1 MDTRWT
7 TLLEAAQQAH
17 ADVAALQEFC
27 AFPDPLTE
35 QQVSAQHDPLCDQ
48 MAADAAL
55 ITDRFAAFRDALIAA
70 GPLGQW
76 RDTYRHTSIGEK
88 LHSHFGTYEFLG
100 RDAPFGTDQMRGF
113 MVYQTPGYH
122 YPMHHHPAEEIY
134 LVLAGEAEFH
144 VEGEDGPSRRIL
156 RPGDTQ
162 YHRSNQPHALTTHD
176 KPVMAYVLWRG
187 DLTTKPVFTYPET
200 LG

>member
-1 MDTRWT
+1 MMDARWT
-7 TLLEAAQQAH
+7 AVLDAARDAH
-17 ADVAALQEFC
+17 ARVAALQRFC

-35 QQVSAQHDPLCDQ
+35 QEVTARHDPLCDQ

-55 ITDRFAAFRDALIAA
+55 TSEDFAAFRDALIAA
-70 GPLGQW
+70 GSLGQW
-76 RDTYRHTSIGEK
+76 RDTYRDSPIGDV

-100 RDAPFGTDQMRGF
+100 QDAPFGTDQMRGF

-144 VEGEDGPSRRIL
+144 VEGQDSRIL

-162 YHRSNQPHALTTHD
+162 YHDSNQPHALTTHD
-176 KPVMAYVLWRG
+176 TPVMAYVLWRG
-187 DLTTKPVFTYPET
+187 DLNTKPVFTYPQ
-200 LG
+200 GPQ

>member
-1 MDTRWT
+1 MNDRWA
-7 TLLEAAQQAH
+7 TLLDAARDAH
-17 ADVAALQEFC
+17 ALVPALQEFC
-27 AFPDPLTE
+27 PFPTDIRE
-35 QQVSAQHDPLCDQ
+35 QSVAAHHDPLCDA
-48 MAADAAL
+48 MANDTRL
-55 ITDRFAAFRDALIAA
+55 TTDHFTAFRDALIAA

-76 RDTYRHTSIGEK
+76 RDTYRHTSIGEV
-88 LHSHFGTYEFLG
+88 LHAHFGTYEFLG

-144 VEGEDGPSRRIL
+144 VEGQDSRVL

-162 YHRSNQPHALTTHD
+162 FHDTNQPHALTTHNT
-176 KPVMAYVLWRG
+176 PVMAYVLWRG
-187 DLTTKPVFTYPET
+187 DLTTKPVFTHPEALT
-200 LG
+200 